1 MVQKTVWTHGSC
13 VRHMV
18 LNYLMIMVIILV
30 ACSPQTKEVEEKEQ
44 PAKVKGGE
52 TNKIAEVTVMELQP
66 TVFSH
71 EIVSNGRLAAKEK
84 VDVNFQTPGLISAIY
99 VKNGQHVSKG
109 QKIASL
115 DSYKLQNQLAKDR
128 NAVESARLEMQDVII
143 GQGYD
148 PQHPEKVPQDVM
160 DLARLRSGLK
170 QAELAVA
177 ATQREI
183 EDATLVAP
191 ISGTIANL
199 TTKTHNMSSASEP
212 LCRIINE
219 ASMDVEF
226 SVLESELPMIKQG
239 DAVSVIPFSAGES
252 RQGKVTEMNPMVDE
266 NGMVKIWASVAG
278 GNGLIDGMNVRVS
291 VKRAVEKAL
300 VVPKSA
306 VVLRSGRPVVFT
318 LVGNKAIW
326 NYVTPGLE
334 NLNEYTITEGL
345 ESGMTVIISG
355 NINLA
360 HEAPVKV
367 IK

>member
-1 MVQKTVWTHGSC
+1 MK
-13 VRHMV
+13 R
-18 LNYLMIMVIILV
+18 IAIILSLI
-30 ACSPQTKEVEEKEQ
+30 CMLSSCT
-44 PAKVKGGE
+44 VKSGKDSDGE
-52 TNKIAEVTVMELQP
+52 DISSRAIDSVTNKIAEVTVVELQP

-71 EIVSNGRLAAKEK
+71 EIVSNGHLAAREK
-84 VDVNFQTPGLISAIY
+84 VDVNFQTSGLISAIY
-99 VKNGQHVSKG
+99 VKNGQHVAKG

-148 PQHPEKVPQDVM
+148 PQHPEKVPQDVT

-183 EDATLVAP
+183 DDATLVAP

-199 TTKTHNMSSASEP
+199 TTKAHNMSSTSEP

-219 ASMDVEF
+219 GNMEVEF
-226 SVLESELPMIKQG
+226 SVLESELPMIKTG
-239 DAVSVIPFSAGES
+239 DAVSVTPFSGGES
-252 RQGKVTEMNPMVDE
+252 RQGKVTEINPMVDE
-266 NGMVKIWASVAG
+266 NGMVKVWASVAG

-318 LVGNKAIW
+318 LNGDKAMW
-326 NYVTPGLE
+326 NYVTTGLE
-334 NLNEYTITEGL
+334 NLGEYTITDGL
-345 ESGMTVIISG
+345 NPGQIVIISG
-355 NINLA
+355 NLNLA
-360 HEAPVKV
+360 HESPVKL
-367 IK
+367 KK